1 MTDDDL
7 KIFVDA
13 ARPATLNDGAG
24 KQTDFASLEEAVR
37 AWRLLPSMVKIR
49 ATVKLIGGPV
59 FRAQQIERLHYRP
72 TSDRAA
78 SIRRAPGRSLR
89 PFRNRTGQRE
99 RDRTRRDLCRVR
111 RQAHR

>member
-1 MTDDDL
+1 VAVSDDDL

-13 ARPATLNDGAG
+13 TRPATLNDGAG

-37 AWRLLPSMVKIR
+37 VWRLLPSMVKIR

-72 TSDRAA
+72 TSD
-78 SIRRAPGRSLR
+78 PV
-89 PFRNRTGQRE
+89 E
-99 RDRTRRDLCRVR
+99 
-111 RQAHR
+111 